1 MNAWIQTVLNE
12 AATIETERYD
22 TKALNVSINRLQ
34 DLKEKNFQDSY
45 RDIQSLLASSGVAC
59 VVLEP
64 MENAPI
70 DGVAKWIT
78 KERSVLGLRSR
89 EEGMW
94 ETLFE
99 ALESISLK
107 QLKKLFITYSYTP

>member
-1 MNAWIQTVLNE
+1 M
-12 AATIETERYD
+12 
-22 TKALNVSINRLQ
+22 
-34 DLKEKNFQDSY
+34 
-45 RDIQSLLASSGVAC
+45 
-59 VVLEP
+59 VLEP